1 MSINREDALN
11 YHSQGQPG
19 KIEVVPTKLLSS
31 QLDLALAYSPGVA
44 EPCKEIA
51 ANPDDVYKYTAK
63 GNLVAVITNGTAV
76 LGLGNIGPA
85 AAKPVMEGK
94 GVLFKK
100 FSGIDVFDIEINST
114 DPDDFIRIVESLE
127 PTFGGINLEDIK
139 APECFKIEEEL
150 RKRMNIPVMHDD
162 QHGTAIIS
170 SAALLNALEVV
181 GKSIAE
187 VRITIS
193 GAGAAAISCTRL
205 YHSLGAR
212 KGNIVMVDIDGVIR
226 KDRQGMPEAQME
238 FATDRDLHQLSDAIK
253 GSDVFIGLSAGG
265 VLKAEML
272 TSMAVNPIVFAMAN
286 PTPEIDYNLA
296 IATRPD
302 VIMATGRSDYP
313 NQVNN
318 VLGFPFIFRGALDV
332 RATEINEAMKLAA
345 VKAIAELAKEPVP
358 DIVNKAYGDNTI
370 TFGRTYLIPKPLDP
384 RLITSISPAVA
395 KAAIDSGVA
404 KKPITNWEQYDIEL
418 QQRIGI
424 DQKLMTRMI
433 TQAKGHPK
441 RVVFAEADHPKIL
454 KAVQVIVNER
464 IAVPVLL
471 GDAKK
476 IAEVA
481 EAIGVNIKGIEILDP
496 NKAEERIQHYA
507 EVFFKK
513 RQRKGITLS
522 EAIEIMRNRDYF
534 AAAMVETGDA
544 DAFISGLTHDYAESI
559 KPALQLIG
567 SQKDIRR
574 IAGMYIM
581 INKKGT
587 FFFSDVTMNENPTAE
602 ELVEIVA
609 QTAKTVR
616 FLGFEPKIAMLSYTN
631 FGSSKGEVP
640 NKVAKAT
647 ELAKRRYPDLIIEGD
662 IQANVALDTAL
673 QQEMYPFSAL
683 AQEGANTFIFPDLA
697 SGNIA
702 YKLLQEIGGTEA
714 IGPLLLGMEKPVH
727 ILQMGSSVREIVNMT
742 AVAVVQ
748 AADMSKNI
756 KP

>member
-1 MSINREDALN
+1 
-11 YHSQGQPG
+11 
-19 KIEVVPTKLLSS
+19 
-31 QLDLALAYSPGVA
+31 
-44 EPCKEIA
+44 
-51 ANPDDVYKYTAK
+51 
-63 GNLVAVITNGTAV
+63 
-76 LGLGNIGPA
+76 
-85 AAKPVMEGK
+85 
-94 GVLFKK
+94 
-100 FSGIDVFDIEINST
+100 
-114 DPDDFIRIVESLE
+114 
-127 PTFGGINLEDIK
+127 
-139 APECFKIEEEL
+139 
-150 RKRMNIPVMHDD
+150 
-162 QHGTAIIS
+162 
-170 SAALLNALEVV
+170 
-181 GKSIAE
+181 
-187 VRITIS
+187 
-193 GAGAAAISCTRL
+193 
-205 YHSLGAR
+205 
-212 KGNIVMVDIDGVIR
+212 
-226 KDRQGMPEAQME
+226 
-238 FATDRDLHQLSDAIK
+238 
-253 GSDVFIGLSAGG
+253 
-265 VLKAEML
+265 
-272 TSMAVNPIVFAMAN
+272 
-286 PTPEIDYNLA
+286 
-296 IATRPD
+296 
-302 VIMATGRSDYP
+302 
-313 NQVNN
+313 
-318 VLGFPFIFRGALDV
+318 LDV

-358 DIVNKAYGDNTI
+358 DIVNKAYGDDTI
-370 TFGRTYLIPKPLDP
+370 TFGKKYLIPKPLDP

-395 KAAIDSGVA
+395 KAAMDSGVA
-404 KKPITNWEQYDIEL
+404 KKPISNWEQYDVEL

-441 RVVFAEADHPKIL
+441 KVVFAEADHPKIL
-454 KAVQVIVNER
+454 KAVQVILNER

-481 EAIGVNIKGIEILDP
+481 ETIGVNIKGVEIIDP
-496 NKAEERIQHYA
+496 NKAEESIQRYA

-567 SQKDIRR
+567 PQKNIQR

-602 ELVEIVA
+602 ALTEIVL

-631 FGSSKGEVP
+631 FGSSKGDVP
-640 NKVAKAT
+640 DKVAKAT
-647 ELAKRRYPDLIIEGD
+647 ALAKQRFPDLIIEGD

-748 AADMSKNI
+748 AADLSKNI